1 MKKNDSLIYRN
12 VKVLA
17 EELGISLALAYRHLA
32 DGSIPAI
39 RLGNRYIVSK
49 SAVERWLSE
58 SAGKFPTVMR

>member
-1 MKKNDSLIYRN
+1 MKKNESLIYRN

-39 RLGNRYIVSK
+39 RLGNRYIVSR

-58 SAGKFPTVMR
+58 SAGKK